1 MHRRKFLA
9 MLTAAGLGGARLEG
23 SGVRED
29 APRRLRAGAAVSD
42 ITPALGV
49 SLDGVIMQI
58 GPAEKIH
65 DPLCARCLVL
75 DDARSRVAIVVAD
88 VTMAKARVLN
98 RAKLLAHERTG
109 IPTEHMLMAATHTH
123 AAPRM
128 MGAPTADIDRE
139 YYELFC
145 QRIADAVEAAVER
158 LAPAMIG
165 WGSAHVPQFTENRRW
180 FVKPGTMPPNPFGQT
195 TDHVLMYGNRKGIG
209 TKPSGPVDP
218 ELSVVSVRHA
228 DGRPMAVLAN
238 YSVHYVGG
246 YGRRTVSSDYF
257 GCFAQRIAELLAAES
272 SGADVVGIMS
282 NGTSGDTAAVGG
294 GYPKMAA
301 MAEVLATEAAEVC
314 RQAAHRDVVP
324 LVVRRSDVQLGIRRP
339 DEAQL
344 RWARTAL
351 SKPLTEGEH
360 KWRNI
365 YAREALLLS
374 QYPPTVRLRLQA
386 LGIGEL
392 GIVAVPCEV
401 FAATGL
407 AIKTESPMKPVFTI
421 GLANGHQGYLP
432 TPEAHT
438 LGGYE
443 TWPARSSCLEVNA
456 EPKVRGKV
464 LELLQEVADAIAEGQ
479 S

>member
-1 MHRRKFLA
+1 MV
-9 MLTAAGLGGARLEG
+9 TAAGFGAMRLEG
-23 SGVRED
+23 GAASNGG
-29 APRRLRAGAAVSD
+29 PGRLRAGAAVSD

-75 DDARSRVAIVVAD
+75 DDGRSRVAIAVVD
-88 VTMAKARVLN
+88 VTMVKAEVFDRV
-98 RAKLLAHERTG
+98 KLLAHERTG

-128 MGAPTADIDRE
+128 MGNPTVDIDRE

-145 QRIADAVEAAVER
+145 RRIADAVEAAVEN
-158 LAPAMIG
+158 LAPAVIG

-180 FVKPGTMPPNPFGQT
+180 FVKPGAMPANPFGQT
-195 TDHVLMYGNRKGIG
+195 TDQVLMYGNRQGIG
-209 TKPSGPVDP
+209 VKPSGPVDP

-246 YGRRTVSSDYF
+246 YGERTVSSDYF
-257 GCFAQRIAELLAAES
+257 GCFAQRVAALLGGENLEAA
-272 SGADVVGIMS
+272 VVGIMS

-294 GYPKMAA
+294 GYAKMAT
-301 MAEVLATEAAEVC
+301 MAEVLAAEAVKVC
-314 RQAAHRDVVP
+314 RQAAHRDIVP
-324 LVVRRSDVQLGIRRP
+324 LVMRQSEIQLAVRRPTDARL
-339 DEAQL
+339 E
-344 RWARTAL
+344 WARAAM
-351 SKPLTEGEH
+351 SKPLTKGYH
-360 KWRNI
+360 RWRSI

-374 QYPPTVRLRLQA
+374 QSPPTVRLQLQA

-392 GIVAVPCEV
+392 GIAAVPCEV

-407 AIKTESPMKPVFTI
+407 AIKNESSMKPAFTMA
-421 GLANGHQGYLP
+421 LANGQQGYLP
-432 TPEAHT
+432 TPEAHA

-443 TWPARSSCLEVNA
+443 TWPARSSCLEIEA
-456 EPKVRGKV
+456 EPKIRAKV
-464 LELLQEVADAIAEGQ
+464 LELLQEVADATGEGRL
-479 S
+479 